1 MFPIKKFIVYIVIL
15 GFIFTDSYAQQI
27 PEDVKEELSGYQ
39 NFIEKYHNQGN
50 KQLEVEYLNKAAF
63 LCWNNQ
69 LLADAIDYFEQA
81 VEINQSLD
89 NRNGLLLGYNYLGMV
104 YDEMN
109 EYQQALDCFEKS
121 LHISRQTNNKSS
133 IASVLINIAQTQQ
146 IQEKY
151 SESNSTALK
160 GVETAK
166 EINELRLVRTFYGI
180 LAENYK
186 ELGNS
191 AKSIE
196 YFDLFASIDKYLKN
210 QEITSIK
217 QKSSEEVNKAQ
228 AEKSKTEQALIK
240 QSGKLKETEDSLA
253 EIEAISREQR
263 ILLELKELKIS
274 EQEAQLKLE
283 RLIKNIFIYG
293 FVLILVFLLVLIA
306 FYRKIKAQKNH
317 IQNQRDILDLQNK
330 KINSSIQ
337 YAQNIQRAILPV
349 KKEFEKFFEHFI
361 IYRPKDIVS
370 GDFYWFAEIN
380 STTYI
385 AVVDCTGH
393 GVPGAFMSMIGN
405 RLFNEIV
412 LVNKIYDPAK
422 ILTIL
427 NVKTIEALRQDASEN
442 NDGMDV
448 CLVAIEHK
456 NKQKKVIFS
465 GAKRPLLIYKNKT
478 NELTEIKGDRHSI
491 GGFKKNEQTKQFTS
505 HEIETELDD
514 ILYLSSDGLIDQNNE
529 ERKRFGSKKLKQ
541 IITNNISQ
549 PLTKQKET
557 FEKELDNFQGNAEQ
571 RDDITLI
578 GLKIIS

>member
-1 MFPIKKFIVYIVIL
+1 
-15 GFIFTDSYAQQI
+15 
-27 PEDVKEELSGYQ
+27 
-39 NFIEKYHNQGN
+39 
-50 KQLEVEYLNKAAF
+50 LNKAAF

-69 LLADAIDYFEQA
+69 LLPQAVNYFEQA
-81 VEINQSLD
+81 VEINRTL
-89 NRNGLLLGYNYLGMV
+89 NNKNGLLLGYNYLGML

-109 EYQQALDCFEKS
+109 QYQYALDNFEKS
-121 LHISRQTNNKSS
+121 LTISRQANNKSS
-133 IASVLINIAQTQQ
+133 IASALINIAQTQQ
-146 IQEKY
+146 SLKNY
-151 SESNSTALK
+151 HESTNTALE
-160 GVETAK
+160 GVSVAK
-166 EINELRLVRTFYGI
+166 EINELKFLRTFYGI

-191 AKSIE
+191 SKSIE
-196 YFDLFASIDKYLKN
+196 YFDLFSSIDQYLKN

-217 QKSSEEVNKAQ
+217 QKSNEEVNKAQ
-228 AEKSKTEQALIK
+228 AEKSKTEQELVK
-240 QSGKLKETEDSLA
+240 QKGRLKETEDSLA
-253 EIEAISREQR
+253 EIEAISREQKM
-263 ILLELKELKIS
+263 LLKLKELKIS

-293 FVLILVFLLVLIA
+293 FVIILIFLILLIS
-306 FYRKIKAQKNH
+306 FYRKIKFQKNH
-317 IQNQRDILDLQNK
+317 IQKQRDTLDLQNK

-349 KKEFEKFFEHFI
+349 ETELKKLFEYFI

-370 GDFYWFAEIN
+370 GDFYWYAEIN
-380 STTYI
+380 STIYL
-385 AVVDCTGH
+385 AVIDCTGH

-412 LVNKIYDPAK
+412 LVNKISDPAK

-427 NVKTIEALRQDASEN
+427 NVKVIEALRQNESDN

-448 CLVAIEHK
+448 CLIALNPKKE
-456 NKQKKVIFS
+456 QKRIVFS

-478 NELTEIKGDRHSI
+478 SELVEFKGDRHSI
-491 GGFKKNEQTKQFTS
+491 GGFKKDEQPKQFTS
-505 HEIETELDD
+505 QEIDIETND

-529 ERKRFGSKKLKQ
+529 ARKRFGSKKLKN
-541 IITNNISQ
+541 IITKNISQ
-549 PLTKQKET
+549 LLPKQKET
-557 FEKELDNFQGNAEQ
+557 IEKELDNFQGNAEQ